1 MKRTDIKTI
10 TYDVGFQD
18 FMVDVVEEDC
28 GYSAYIYKS
37 TSAIKS
43 LMFCSPEKDL
53 DKFLKAIDDN
63 LINEMLIYNEEYG
76 D

>member
-1 MKRTDIKTI
+1 MT
-10 TYDVGFQD
+10 
-18 FMVDVVEEDC
+18 ELPEDY
-28 GYSAYIYKS
+28 YSAYIYKS
-37 TSAIKS
+37 TSEIKS
-43 LMFCSPEKDL
+43 LMFCMVEKDL

>member
-18 FMVDVVEEDC
+18 FMVDVVEEEDY
-28 GYSAYIYKS
+28 YSAYIYKS
-37 TSAIKS
+37 TSEIKS
-43 LMFCSPEKDL
+43 LMFCMVEKDL